1 MKEAGNLND
10 GKNKNL
16 SSNPQN
22 NDSHQSVLFNMVNQI
37 LRLECQAKEIEISS
51 LKKENN
57 LLKRNFEKFS
67 KILSHLLTQSGTD
80 PLLYEL
86 LPDGKDEIRAENT
99 ISGSEI
105 INSRNNNAN
114 SPANHD
120 TMPANHDT
128 TPANHD
134 TMPANHDTTPANY
147 DTMPANHDTTPANYD
162 TMPANHDTTPATRD
176 TTPAIRDTTP
186 AIRDTTPA
194 IRDTTPANHDTTPAI
209 RDTTPANHDTT
220 PASPDTTKSVN
231 RIPQSK
237 IPIQER
243 LPVDF
248 DMVYLAIFHR
258 NIKHSSYIK
267 NGRSKIRPLKYE
279 ARTTRSILK
288 WLDSCYRLGNL
299 DEQTNRIV
307 SFSLFMEVR
316 SLLSQKHNVVLFP
329 MKVTE
334 VLMRFYRNK
343 RLTRD
348 FLDNDLGYS
357 RSTCYRLMETLRQNQ
372 WVELYNPRTSDAFYF
387 SKKGIQF
394 VEDILNPILKV

>member
-86 LPDGKDEIRAENT
+86 LPDGKDEICAKNT

-105 INSRNNNAN
+105 INSKNNNAN
-114 SPANHD
+114 SPANY
-120 TMPANHDT
+120 
-128 TPANHD
+128 
-134 TMPANHDTTPANY
+134 DTTPANY
-147 DTMPANHDTTPANYD
+147 DTTPANH
-162 TMPANHDTTPATRD
+162 D

-186 AIRDTTPA
+186 VIRDTTPVIRDTTPA

-220 PASPDTTKSVN
+220 PAIRDTTPANHDTMPAFPDTTKSGN
-231 RIPQSK
+231 RIPQNK
-237 IPIQER
+237 ISVQGR

-248 DMVYLAIFHR
+248 ERVYPAIFHK
-258 NIKHSSYIK
+258 NVKHSSYIK
-267 NGRSKIRPLKYE
+267 NGRSKIRPIKYKVH
-279 ARTTRSILK
+279 TTGSILK
-288 WLDSCYRLGNL
+288 WLGSCYRAG
-299 DEQTNRIV
+299 E
-307 SFSLFMEVR
+307 
-316 SLLSQKHNVVLFP
+316 P
-329 MKVTE
+329 
-334 VLMRFYRNK
+334 
-343 RLTRD
+343 
-348 FLDNDLGYS
+348 
-357 RSTCYRLMETLRQNQ
+357 
-372 WVELYNPRTSDAFYF
+372 
-387 SKKGIQF
+387 
-394 VEDILNPILKV
+394 